1 MNNDILAEI
10 QRGITTAFI
19 DKNAESSESF
29 QPQFISN
36 DYREKKKVLS
46 SIEGIEGAGE
56 KRRERPDSHDRLSEL
71 FGTECFKEASYIIK
85 Y

>member
-36 DYREKKKVLS
+36 DYREGKKVLS
-46 SIEGIEGAGE
+46 SIEGEL
-56 KRRERPDSHDRLSEL
+56 LSCDQL
-71 FGTECFKEASYIIK
+71 NLCCRY
-85 Y
+85 

>member
-36 DYREKKKVLS
+36 DYREGKKGVS
-46 SIEGIEGAGE
+46 
-56 KRRERPDSHDRLSEL
+56 
-71 FGTECFKEASYIIK
+71 
-85 Y
+85 